1 MAEIVKGSPNVQ
13 PLLRKFRQPIYDEEQ
28 VGGGALVTTVA
39 LFARRRGE
47 TDNAGRQK
55 TARDTNLLANG
66 ALGARQEF
74 YLVGFTLNMDVDVL
88 AVSPVDESAAG
99 LNSELLAY
107 QSIFT
112 DGFFTFQ
119 FGRQQPLLEIPADRI
134 PMGVAPC
141 GYLQRDQ
148 GGMTGATDQLQ
159 MVLSNGVPSVREFY
173 DSRLRKARPR
183 HIQPEQSFSADLN
196 WQAAPGGGITL
207 GNDGNVW
214 FRVMVYA
221 IGILLSAL

>member
-28 VGGGALVTTVA
+28 VGGAAAVTASA

-74 YLVGFTLNMDVDVL
+74 YLVGFTVNLDVKVL
-88 AVSPVDESAAG
+88 AVAPIAAG
-99 LNSELLAY
+99 NNSELLVF
-107 QSIFT
+107 QSVIA
-112 DGFFTFQ
+112 DGYFIFQ
-119 FGRQQPLLEIPADRI
+119 FGRQQPLLEIPIDRI
-134 PMGVAPC
+134 PMGVAPT
-141 GYLQRDQ
+141 
-148 GGMTGATDQLQ
+148 GMIFADDNGIEPSAALTQ
-159 MVLSNGVPSVREFY
+159 VLSNGVPSVREFY
-173 DSRLRKARPR
+173 DIRLRKARPR
-183 HIQPEQSFSADLN
+183 HIQPEQSFSADIDWRATPAGSILLGE
-196 WQAAPGGGITL
+196 AAT
-207 GNDGNVW
+207 DW

-221 IGILLSAL
+221 VGILLSAM